1 MDVLFKMDAIFIA
14 GIALLCVISFL
25 FRLLTFKGSLAAF
38 LTGAL
43 TFYSFQWQGLVIL
56 GAFFLTS
63 SLLTKWKKEQK
74 QDCNA
79 ETSEDRKGRTAG
91 QVFANGGASVLAAIG
106 LILQPDP
113 IWLIMFAGSF
123 ATATAD
129 TWASEIGILSKAK
142 PFHLKEWR
150 KVEAGLSGAVTL
162 SGTAASVIGAAVIG
176 VSYYILF
183 YPSSLI
189 VRGIIVLAGFLGNL
203 ADTLFG
209 AWFEQ
214 KFYCQI
220 CKTETESKWHCNMKT
235 VRIFGLGWVTNNVVN
250 FSSTVVGGLIAG
262 GLYIWAIN

>member
-1 MDVLFKMDAIFIA
+1 MDAVIIA
-14 GIALLCVISFL
+14 GIALLCVVSFI
-25 FRLLTFKGSLAAF
+25 FRLLTFNGSLAAF

-43 TFYSFQWQGLVIL
+43 IFYSFQWQGLVIL
-56 GAFFLTS
+56 GVFFLTS
-63 SLLTKWKKEQK
+63 SLLTKWKKGQK
-74 QDCNA
+74 QDYSA
-79 ETSEDRKGRTAG
+79 EPSEDRKGRTAG
-91 QVFANGGASVLAAIG
+91 QVFANGGASLLAAIG
-106 LILQPDP
+106 VIFQPDP
-113 IWLIMFAGSF
+113 MWLIMFAGSF

-129 TWASEIGILSKAK
+129 TWASEIGILSKTK

-162 SGTAASVIGAAVIG
+162 LGTAASVLGAAVIG
-176 VSYYILF
+176 VSYYIL
-183 YPSSLI
+183 YSPSSLI
-189 VRGIIVLAGFLGNL
+189 VSGIIILAGFLGNV

-220 CKTETESKWHCNMKT
+220 CKTETESKWHCKT
-235 VRIFGLGWVTNNVVN
+235 KTERIFGLPWVTNNLVN